1 MCKQNTEPFEL
12 TILIIHNLVEN
23 KKLLYSSAK
32 KFGSKSQKSVGE
44 GFDSQ
49 ISTSKYI
56 TIAYSKQ
63 IGPSL
68 GIWDWEN
75 ERSVSGSDGE
85 NAS

>member
-1 MCKQNTEPFEL
+1 MWKRNNTPRQKNLSQNP
-12 TILIIHNLVEN
+12 H
-23 KKLLYSSAK
+23 
-32 KFGSKSQKSVGE
+32 KSVGE
-44 GFDSQ
+44 VFDSQ

-63 IGPSL
+63 IGPSI